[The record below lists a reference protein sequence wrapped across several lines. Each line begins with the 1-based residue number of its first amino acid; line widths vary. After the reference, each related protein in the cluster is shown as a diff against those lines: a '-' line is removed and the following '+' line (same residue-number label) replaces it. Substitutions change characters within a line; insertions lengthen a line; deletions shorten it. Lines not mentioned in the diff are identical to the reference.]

1 MLQKLIED
9 IKMEVITWSNLEL
22 NENDAAA
29 KGTLIKYKLGIKDGA
44 PISVEQLKCLKE
56 DSILGQDHSLLVFL
70 ESITDFDEA
79 ASWLSRNA
87 YSRGAAM
94 NLLGIIKH
102 PNGKKGL

>member
-1 MLQKLIED
+1 
-9 IKMEVITWSNLEL
+9 MEVITWSKLKL
-22 NENDAAA
+22 NKHETAA

-56 DSILGQDHSLLVFL
+56 DSTIGQDHSLLDFL

-87 YSRGAAM
+87 YSRGVAM
-94 NLLGIIKH
+94 NLLGNIKL
-102 PNGKKGL
+102 PNRKKGL

>member
-1 MLQKLIED
+1 MD
-9 IKMEVITWSNLEL
+9 VITWSNLKL
-22 NENDAAA
+22 NKNEASS
-29 KGTLIKYKLGIKDGA
+29 KGALIKYKLGIKDGA
-44 PISVEQLKCLKE
+44 PITVEHLKCLK
-56 DSILGQDHSLLVFL
+56 QDFVGLTDLNSNLQEFL

-102 PNGKKGL
+102 PKGKKGF

>member
-1 MLQKLIED
+1 
-9 IKMEVITWSNLEL
+9 MEVVTWSNLEL

-79 ASWLSRNA
+79 ASWLSSNA
-87 YSRGAAM
+87 YSRSAAF
-94 NLLGIIKH
+94 NLLGILKYPH
-102 PNGKKGL
+102 GGYGF

>member
-1 MLQKLIED
+1 
-9 IKMEVITWSNLEL
+9 MEVITWSNLEL

-44 PISVEQLKCLKE
+44 PISVEQLKYLKE
-56 DSILGQDHSLLVFL
+56 DSARCQDHCLLEFL

-79 ASWLSRNA
+79 ASWLRRNA

-94 NLLGIIKH
+94 NLLGIIKL
-102 PNGKKGL
+102 PNRKKGL

>member
-1 MLQKLIED
+1 MTESLKGDGDSLD
-9 IKMEVITWSNLEL
+9 EL

-44 PISVEQLKCLKE
+44 PISVEQLKYLKE
-56 DSILGQDHSLLVFL
+56 DSAICQDHCLLEFQ

-87 YSRGAAM
+87 YSRSAAM

>member
-1 MLQKLIED
+1 
-9 IKMEVITWSNLEL
+9 MEVITWSNLEL

-79 ASWLSRNA
+79 AMWLSKNA
-87 YSRGAAM
+87 YSRSAAM
-94 NLLGIIKH
+94 NLLGILKY
-102 PNGKKGL
+102 PNGMMGF

>member
-1 MLQKLIED
+1 MED
-9 IKMEVITWSNLEL
+9 IIWSNLKLSKHE
-22 NENDAAA
+22 AAA
-29 KGTLIKYKLGIKDGA
+29 KGTQIKYKLGIKDGSS
-44 PISVEQLKCLKE
+44 ITVEQLKRLK
-56 DSILGQDHSLLVFL
+56 QDLNRLTDQNYNLPEFL

-102 PNGKKGL
+102 PKGMKGL